1 MNLKPDTIY
10 FSRSTSHDPYINLA
24 REHVL
29 TENVLPGSPILYLWS
44 NSPTVVIGKNQDC
57 YAECRVEEI
66 LRDGVNLVRRFSGG
80 GAVWHDLGNL
90 CFSFCC
96 TRDDYDVQKQTD
108 VILTAMRSLGFNA
121 EKTGRNDMEIGGRKF
136 SGNAYYEAGGNKCHH
151 GTVMISC
158 DMSKLG
164 DYLTV
169 SETKLKKHAVRSV
182 RSRVVNLSD
191 LDPSVNEERVA
202 DALRTSFEKI
212 YGGPSEYL
220 PAEAADTDASELAAE
235 LRNRNWIINKLLK
248 DAVTYSGTFDW
259 GSVTISLTVSEN
271 AVTDCTVTTDLMD
284 SEIPRLMAEYII
296 GKPFSKKLIT
306 DAALSAGGPGFSG
319 DISTIL

>member
-66 LRDGVNLVRRFSGG
+66 LSDGVNLVRRFSGG

-96 TRDDYDVQKQTD
+96 SKDDYDVQRQTD

-121 EKTGRNDMEIGGRKF
+121 EKTGRNDIEIDSRKF

-158 DMSKLG
+158 DMTKLEK
-164 DYLTV
+164 YLTV

-182 RSRVVNLSD
+182 KSRVVNLSE
-191 LDPSVNEERVA
+191 LDHSVTEEKVV
-202 DALRTSFEKI
+202 DALRASFEKI
-212 YGGPSEYL
+212 YGKSPEYF
-220 PAEAADTDASELAAE
+220 PAEEADTDAQELAEE
-235 LRNRNWIINKLLK
+235 LKNRNWIINKILK

-259 GSVTISLTVSEN
+259 GSVTISLTVSEDT
-271 AVTDCTVTTDLMD
+271 VTDCTVTTDLMD
-284 SEIPRLMAEYII
+284 SEIPRLMADNII

-306 DAALSAGGPGFSG
+306 DAALIAGDIGFSE